1 MRNRR
6 IKSLQIAVL
15 FLVPTFIIPNAQAGE
30 TIIQQEKIA
39 FEKCLKVITV
49 SEKKLSIAP
58 EIEDISDQKRLA
70 LFTLSDGTLT
80 ITCDGV
86 KGNITVSTNTN

>member
-6 IKSLQIAVL
+6 IKSLQIAVIL
-15 FLVPTFIIPNAQAGE
+15 LVPMFMMSHAEAGE

-39 FEKCLKVITV
+39 FKKCLGVIAV

-58 EIEDISDQKRLA
+58 EIQDISDQKRIA
-70 LFTLSDGTLT
+70 LFALADGTLT

-86 KGNITVSTNTN
+86 KGTVTVSKNAN

>member
-1 MRNRR
+1 M
-6 IKSLQIAVL
+6 
-15 FLVPTFIIPNAQAGE
+15 PTFIISHAQAGE

-39 FEKCLKVITV
+39 FEKCLRVITV

-70 LFTLSDGTLT
+70 LFTLADGTLT

>member
-6 IKSLQIAVL
+6 IKLFKIAVIFSVPL
-15 FLVPTFIIPNAQAGE
+15 FIMSHAEAGE

-39 FEKCLKVITV
+39 FKKCLRVITV
-49 SEKKLSIAP
+49 SEKKLSIAA

-70 LFTLSDGTLT
+70 FFTLPDGRLT

-86 KGNITVSTNTN
+86 EGNITVSTNKN